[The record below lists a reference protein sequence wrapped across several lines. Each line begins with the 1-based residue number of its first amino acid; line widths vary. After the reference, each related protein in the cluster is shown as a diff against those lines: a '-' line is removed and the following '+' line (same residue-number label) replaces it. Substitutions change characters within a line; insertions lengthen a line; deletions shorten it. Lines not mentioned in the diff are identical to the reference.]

1 MDGRQDGPARY
12 HARWW
17 RADSAP
23 SAQASLVLL
32 AFAARHYGYYWF
44 PRDLQ
49 GEVFAMFGAVILV
62 GLVLAL
68 RVWKPLAIWVIA
80 EEFQVAGCALW
91 WIHSPLTWA
100 EEQCSAR
107 IDFKLGS
114 IGIIWLAFVAYR
126 LSVRTCYS
134 QKEKGGE

>member
-44 PRDLQ
+44 PRELQ
-49 GEVFAMFGAVILV
+49 GEVFAMFGAGILV
-62 GLVLAL
+62 CLVLAL
-68 RVWKPLAIWVIA
+68 RVWQPIAVWVIA
-80 EEFQVAGCALW
+80 EEFQVAGCAAW
-91 WIHSPLTWA
+91 WILDPLPWTD
-100 EEQCSAR
+100 EQCSAR
-107 IDFKLGS
+107 VDFKLGA
-114 IGIIWLAFVAYR
+114 IGIAWLSLVCVKSVMSYR
-126 LSVRTCYS
+126 CSNE
-134 QKEKGGE
+134 QKE